1 MIFVT
6 IGSAPHDFK
15 RLIKKMDEIS
25 AQIDVEVV
33 IQTGLSSYQ
42 PVHAKSFDFVEY
54 DEVMDYFKDADMIV
68 SHASAGPML
77 YARKFN
83 KPLIMVPRRS
93 DLSEH
98 VDDHQMETS
107 HAFEDSS
114 EMIEV
119 VYDVADLEEAIEKAY
134 QKVKQNLNYGPP
146 ISLESLTECINSFV
160 NNVKKNKK

>member
-25 AQIDVEVV
+25 AQINVEVV

-54 DEVMDYFKDADMIV
+54 DEVMDYFKDADLIV

-83 KPLIMVPRRS
+83 KPLIMVPRRG
-93 DLSEH
+93 DLNEH
-98 VDDHQMETS
+98 VDNHQMETS
-107 HAFEDSS
+107 HALGGSS

-119 VYDVADLEEAIEKAY
+119 VHDVADLGKAIERAY
-134 QKVKQNLNYGPP
+134 QKVRRNSNYGPP
-146 ISLESLTECINSFV
+146 ISLESLTECINSFINDV
-160 NNVKKNKK
+160 EKNKK